1 MIPTRLQELIMSIES
16 QHKTERLAKISRVL
30 GGISFLLILF
40 PLGLF
45 LWARA
50 ISPPSDDFSLLG
62 WAVLAV
68 FMMLGSLLLGIP
80 GCVLALVALNRNK
93 VEGEDPA
100 IKKIANTGLLFSVL
114 GIIGALVIIVFG
126 WIGASS
132 MPGPVPTPIAPKPTT
147 SVP

>member
-1 MIPTRLQELIMSIES
+1 MNSES
-16 QHKTERLAKISRVL
+16 QRRIERLAKISRVL
-30 GGISFLLILF
+30 GGMSFLLILF

-45 LWARA
+45 LWARV

-93 VEGEDPA
+93 AEGEYPT
-100 IKKIANTGLLFSVL
+100 IKKIANTGLLFSML
-114 GIIGALVIIVFG
+114 GMIGALVIIVFG
-126 WIGASS
+126 WSIASTS
-132 MPGPVPTPIAPKPTT
+132 PIPPAGTIAPKPTT